1 MMNREQVLNMME
13 GYGAD
18 LQSWPISNQ
27 QAVSEYIAADKGLSL
42 ALSMVAAD
50 ELTFK
55 EYFISSE
62 PQWSLAAEKG
72 LSEKITSSVASAQIV
87 KKSSPWWQTIIQ
99 RFTDPAQ
106 VLQAFPAVVA
116 MLLLMVVV
124 QVVYKD
130 EAAHVDIA
138 YSTEELRDWLVFE
151 GMNDIAGIEQDTEL
165 LIERVNNDLGELPE
179 FVYYL

>member
-1 MMNREQVLNMME
+1 MMNREQILNMIE

-27 QAVSEYIAADKGLSL
+27 QAVSEYIAADKELSW
-42 ALSMVAAD
+42 ALSTVVTD
-50 ELTFK
+50 ESIFK
-55 EYFISSE
+55 ECFTSSE
-62 PQWSLAAEKG
+62 PQWSLAAEKI
-72 LSEKITSSVASAQIV
+72 LRDKIISSVESSPVV
-87 KKSSPWWQTIIQ
+87 KKIPPGWRSIIQ
-99 RFTDPAQ
+99 RFIDPAQ

-130 EAAHVDIA
+130 ETTQLDIA
-138 YSTEELRDWLVFE
+138 YSNEELRDWLVFE
-151 GMNDIAGIEQDTEL
+151 GMNDVAEIGQDSEL
-165 LIERVNNDLGELPE
+165 LIERVNNDLGKLPE